1 MGTVSS
7 VRVEARI
14 TPEVKALIQMAAG
27 IEGSTITDFISKSA
41 QRAAREVI
49 ERNQHLKLSL
59 EDSEAFVNAILN
71 PLEPNDAL
79 KSAAIK
85 YQETFSA

>member
-1 MGTVSS
+1 MSTPSS
-7 VRVEARI
+7 VRIEARI

-41 QRAAREVI
+41 QLAAREVI

-71 PLEPNDAL
+71 PLEPNNAL
-79 KSAAIK
+79 KSAATK
-85 YQETFSA
+85 YKETFLD